1 MFKGGMAG
9 MMKKAQQMQDNMQ
22 KAQDEIKTLSAT
34 GQAAS
39 GAVQITVNGEHM
51 ATNIKIDEMVMDDK
65 DMLED
70 LILTAMNDATQQI
83 SSASEAKMK
92 GATGGINLP
101 GGMNLP
107 F

>member
-22 KAQDEIKTLSAT
+22 QAQAEIKQLTAI
-34 GQAAS
+34 GKAAG
-39 GAVQITVNGEHM
+39 GAVQVSVNGEHQ
-51 ATNIKIDEMVMDDK
+51 ATDIQIDASVMNDK

-70 LILTAMNDATQQI
+70 LILTAVNDANQQI
-83 SSASEAKMK
+83 TDASAIKMK
-92 GATGGINLP
+92 AATGGMKLP
-101 GGMNLP
+101 GGTSLP

>member
-22 KAQDEIKTLSAT
+22 KAQEEIKLLSAT
-34 GQAAS
+34 GKAAG
-39 GAVQITVNGEHM
+39 GAVEISINGEHL
-51 ATNIKIDEMVMDDK
+51 ATHIKIDDAVMDDK

-70 LILTAMNDATQQI
+70 LILTAMNDATKQI
-83 SSASEAKMK
+83 SDMSATKMK
-92 GATGGINLP
+92 GVTGGMSLP

>member
-22 KAQDEIKTLSAT
+22 KAQEEIKTLSAT
-34 GQAAS
+34 GKAAG
-39 GAVQITVNGEHM
+39 GAVEITINGEHL

-70 LILTAMNDATQQI
+70 LILTAMNDATARQ
-83 SSASEAKMK
+83 
-92 GATGGINLP
+92 
-101 GGMNLP
+101 
-107 F
+107 

>member
-34 GQAAS
+34 GQSAG
-39 GAVQITVNGEHM
+39 GAVQITINGEHM

-92 GATGGINLP
+92 GVT

-107 F
+107 SGMNLPL